1 MGRIQICFA
10 KASNLRRAGKVILA
24 LTALLLLSSVV
35 LAANGEIPRYVIGSG
50 GGHAETAPYA
60 LDGTLGQV
68 VAGLVSSSPYE
79 LCSGFWCGMAAKYRV
94 YLPLVLRNAP

>member
-1 MGRIQICFA
+1 MNRIRISLA
-10 KASNLRRAGKVILA
+10 KVSNLRKAGKVILA
-24 LTALLLLSSVV
+24 LAALLLLSSVV

-79 LCSGFWCGMAAKYRV
+79 LCSGFWCGMAAKYSV